1 MARAEVNRA
10 RMGASAERAGAEAE
24 LGKIKRRLRQIVDA
38 IGEGVSARS
47 LKDELLAL
55 EAREDVLNAKLAA
68 TPELKVLLNPRM
80 ADMYRARMASLHE
93 ALSRPDADREAAEA
107 IRSLVD
113 KVALVP
119 ADREA
124 AHRPLW
130 RDRPDPASRYGP
142 EQPERSRSGL
152 RAISDGCGGWI

>member
-1 MARAEVNRA
+1 
-10 RMGASAERAGAEAE
+10 MGASAERAGAEAE

-93 ALSRPDADREAAEA
+93 ALSRPGADREAAEA
-107 IRSLVD
+107 IRSLGRQSGTG
-113 KVALVP
+113 
-119 ADREA
+119 AD
-124 AHRPLW
+124 
-130 RDRPDPASRYGP
+130 GP
-142 EQPERSRSGL
+142 GSCSSTSM
-152 RAISDGCGGWI
+152 A